1 MNVFQRLTES
11 VRHDGLAASVVKLC
25 VWSTD
30 YFFDLRNGLDTC
42 KCSPLEGLT
51 IGGENKE
58 RGTRYQPSRVMP
70 LRKLFRL
77 IEPLVPANSVLVDLG
92 CGKGRVLLVASEF
105 GFKEVR
111 GVEFAH
117 ELSEIAKKNC
127 AVFKTR
133 RHFKPN
139 YRIIESD
146 VTQYTIEPDETVFFM
161 FNPFDE
167 IILQKVLGNI
177 TASLRMQPRRI
188 LIIYYNP
195 RAAQTIEKRDDFTEL
210 QEFNFWGY
218 HFKVYSN
225 HE

>member
-1 MNVFQRLTES
+1 MAT
-11 VRHDGLAASVVKLC
+11 ATKLW
-25 VWSTD
+25 VLMAD
-30 YFFDLRNGLDTC
+30 HLYDLRHGIDTC
-42 KCSPLEGLT
+42 KGSPLEGLT

-58 RGTRYQPSRVMP
+58 RGTRYQPTRVVP

-77 IEPLVPANSVLVDLG
+77 VEPLVPSNSVLVDLG

-117 ELSEIAKKNC
+117 ELCEIAKKNC
-127 AVFKTR
+127 AVFKAR
-133 RHFKPN
+133 KHFKPDW
-139 YRIIESD
+139 RIIEAD

-167 IILQKVLGNI
+167 IILQKVLDNI
-177 TASLRMQPRRI
+177 ATSLQMRPRKI

-195 RAAQTIEKRDDFTEL
+195 RAAETIERRADFTRL
-210 QEFNFWGY
+210 QEYNFWGY
-218 HFKVYSN
+218 NFKVYSN
-225 HE
+225 RE